1 MEPEKKW
8 KNFLLSLRISCY
20 RSLVKLKHYNFSAI
34 PKHIF
39 LYIFAGMILIISI
52 AVALSTRIKEKHRLE
67 ETPSNA
73 VEFVSENAGDY
84 EDGYVEGSDSENQTY
99 EMITS
104 SITGG
109 DADYVIDPN
118 KPVPFEMVSRYDHV
132 PESKLVQFVSDTF
145 VDYNYERAVS
155 VNTGILTS
163 REILSNHYKATGETL
178 IMGTTDVSLGQ
189 MVAYYNA
196 KSKSYP
202 EFYKKTDAPDIET
215 FCQLY
220 INECVAEGVR
230 YDIAFCQCM
239 KETGFLH
246 YGGSVSIEQFN
257 FAGMGATGGGVR
269 GCTYNSV
276 QEGIRAHVQHLKAFA
291 STADMVNEPVDQR
304 WSKVRRGSA
313 VYVEYLGINENPNH
327 TGWATAERY
336 GYSLMN
342 DYVAVLASY

>member
-1 MEPEKKW
+1 MEREKKW
-8 KNFLLSLRISCY
+8 KNCLLSLRISCY
-20 RSLVKLKHYNFSAI
+20 RKLVRLKQLKFSDI
-34 PKHIF
+34 PKHIL
-39 LYIFAGMILIISI
+39 LYILAGMILIISL
-52 AVALSTRIKEKHRLE
+52 AVALSSQIKKKQSISEV
-67 ETPSNA
+67 PVNA
-73 VEFVSENAGDY
+73 VEFIDENAVNY
-84 EDGYVEGSDSENQTY
+84 EDGFVEGSDSENQIY
-99 EMITS
+99 EMVTS
-104 SITGG
+104 SYTGG

-118 KPVPFEMVSRYDHV
+118 KPVPVEMVDKYDHV
-132 PESKLVQFVSDTF
+132 PDSQLVQFVSNKF
-145 VDYNYERAVS
+145 VDYNYEKAVS
-155 VNTGILTS
+155 VNTGLLTS

-202 EFYKKTDAPDIET
+202 SFYQNTDAPDIET

-220 INECVAEGVR
+220 INECTAEGVR

-246 YGGSVSIEQFN
+246 YGGSVSISQFN
-257 FAGMGATGGGVR
+257 FAGMGATGGGVH
-269 GCTYNSV
+269 GCVYNSV

-313 VYVEYLGINENPNH
+313 VYVEYLGINENPKH